1 MHTFTRLL
9 ALLLLV
15 AGLTPLAQATH
26 IQGGTL
32 TYTTLGNNQYRVILK
47 HFRDCSGVSAPVSP
61 TLECHTGAA
70 CNLQPNLTVQMTL
83 QGVPMFGNQYCA
95 TLSGVCT
102 TTGPANYE
110 TNTYVATV
118 TLPPA
123 DTWVLSS
130 QDCCRPSTAN
140 LVGQDAFR
148 FETVLHNRV
157 TVGGAVQIIANTSPV
172 SSNMPV
178 FFIPWKQLSILGN
191 SAFDADG
198 DSLVYS
204 LVNPLQ
210 TCGTSS
216 MYASR
221 PASPISGIISQ
232 NPPCAFINTAVSLVY
247 TAALPVNVTIDTTGT
262 CPLRTSTVRFQF
274 DPATGGIALEPATYN
289 AVAPSA
295 AGLNKYVVVVQIQ
308 ELRRL
313 GGQWV
318 EVGVTRRELFL
329 TVYNCGTNVPPTLAR
344 TATLHVGT
352 TRQTQQLSQVIP
364 VLAGEPVVLDLVATD
379 RNAGQSITMSLA
391 YNAVPG
397 AVLTPTG
404 TGTARLTFT
413 PPQNLPSGTYRVA
426 VTTEDNNCPIK
437 GHETQ
442 TLVFRVS
449 ATVLGTRAGR
459 AATAVAAWPMPFAD
473 VVQFQLPTSGAKI
486 LNVTDALGRTVAT
499 LLTSAT
505 GAGRW
510 QPAADIAPGLYLAR
524 TADGNAMVRLLYQP
538 E

>member
-1 MHTFTRLL
+1 MHTFTRLF

-15 AGLTPLAQATH
+15 AGLSPLAQASH

-32 TYTTLGNNQYRVILK
+32 TYTALGNNQYRVVLK
-47 HFRDCSGVSAPVSP
+47 HFRDCSGALAPSTA
-61 TLECHTGAA
+61 TLECRNNAA
-70 CNLQPNLTVQMTL
+70 CTAPVIISVPMAL
-83 QGVPMFGNQYCA
+83 QGAPVFGNQYCA
-95 TLSGVCT
+95 TLSGICT
-102 TTGPANYE
+102 ATGPANYE
-110 TNTYVATV
+110 ATTYAATV

-123 DTWVLSS
+123 ATWVLNYSM
-130 QDCCRPSTAN
+130 CCRPSTAN
-140 LVGQDAFR
+140 LVGQDDFR
-148 FETVLHNRV
+148 FETVLHNRI
-157 TVGGAVQIIANTSPV
+157 TVGSATQTIANTSAV
-172 SSNMPV
+172 ASNLPV
-178 FFIPWKQLSILGN
+178 FFVPWKQLSILGN

-204 LVNPLQ
+204 LVNPLRN
-210 TCGTSS
+210 CGLSS

-221 PASPISGIISQ
+221 PTSPTSGIISQ
-232 NPPCAFINTAVSLVY
+232 NPPCAFVNTAVSSVY
-247 TAALPVNVTIDTTGT
+247 TAALPVNVTTDTTGT
-262 CPLRTSTVRFQF
+262 CPVRTSTPRFQF

-329 TVYNCGTNVPPTLAR
+329 TVYDCGTNVPPRLAQ

-352 TRQTQQLSQVIP
+352 ARRTQPLNQVIP

-379 RNAGQSITMSLA
+379 RNAGQSITVSLA

-397 AVLTPTG
+397 AVLNPTG
-404 TGTARLTFT
+404 AGTARLTFT
-413 PPQNLPSGTYRVA
+413 PPQNLPSGTYRVS
-426 VTTEDNNCPIK
+426 VTAEDDNCPIK
-437 GHETQ
+437 GHETR

-459 AATAVAAWPMPFAD
+459 AATAVAAWPTPFAG
-473 VVQFQLPTSGAKI
+473 VVQFQLPTTGTKT
-486 LNVTDALGRTVAT
+486 LNVTDALGRNVAT

-510 QPAADIAPGLYLAR
+510 QPAADLAPGLYLAR
-524 TADGNAMVRLLYQP
+524 TADGSAVVRLLYQP